1 MSESSDS
8 SESTDNS
15 ANPDNTGN
23 ESPRKGH
30 SRWIWIA
37 LITSLSLNFL
47 IIGAVGGALFAKR
60 HDGPAFKER
69 KGSQGFRSFL
79 RSLPEERRQLV
90 RDFLKQH
97 RQTTRSM
104 WQEVR
109 KSRRESAEII
119 RTEPFD
125 ETRFLESLNRT
136 RELELQARSASQ
148 PALVELIQKLEPQ
161 ERQRLLRLFGR
172 KILGRDGR
180 PPRRSDRDR

>member
-1 MSESSDS
+1 
-8 SESTDNS
+8 
-15 ANPDNTGN
+15 
-23 ESPRKGH
+23 
-30 SRWIWIA
+30 
-37 LITSLSLNFL
+37 
-47 IIGAVGGALFAKR
+47 
-60 HDGPAFKER
+60 
-69 KGSQGFRSFL
+69 
-79 RSLPEERRQLV
+79 
-90 RDFLKQH
+90 
-97 RQTTRSM
+97 M

-125 ETRFLESLNRT
+125 EARFLESLNRT

-148 PALVELIQKLEPQ
+148 PARVELIQKLEPQ